1 MLKVG
6 ITGGIGAGK
15 SVVCR
20 VFTTLGIPVFDA
32 DHAAKQLMEDDADV
46 VAAVIGL
53 FGADIYTAKHLNRE
67 QLAAM
72 VFNNPA
78 LLQQLNDVVHPA
90 TIAYGRKWLAAQTTP
105 YAIKEAAI
113 FFETGSNKDMDV
125 MIGVFAPEELR
136 VQRAMQR
143 PGMTR
148 EKVLQRIARQM
159 DDSDKMQLCD
169 YTITNDEIT
178 AIIPQVVAI
187 HHALLTRAGK

>member
-32 DHAAKQLMEDDADV
+32 DHAAKQLMEEDVDV
-46 VAAVIGL
+46 VAAVSHL
-53 FGADIYTAKHLNRE
+53 FGADIYTQRRLDRE
-67 QLAAM
+67 RLAAM
-72 VFNNPA
+72 VFNNPV
-78 LLQQLNDVVHPA
+78 LLQQLNAIVHPA
-90 TIAYGRKWLAAQTTP
+90 TITYGRNWMAAQATP

-136 VQRAMQR
+136 IQRAMQR

-148 EKVLQRIARQM
+148 EKVLQRIANQM
-159 DDSDKMQLCD
+159 SDSDKMQLCD
-169 YTITNDEIT
+169 YTITNDEVT